1 MKNINQKLLLTLFA
15 AYTVKVLALG
25 ANPTDAAII
34 LVLAA
39 SHFLYSSQIQ
49 NTEIFELKQNLSKLS
64 NELEQLKTETKELKT
79 NIAGVKIASGLRPVG
94 SK

>member
-15 AYTVKVLALG
+15 AYTTKILVLG

-34 LVLAA
+34 LILAA
-39 SHFLYSSQIQ
+39 THFLCSSQIQ
-49 NTEIFELKQNLSKLS
+49 NKEISELKQTVNNLTLQLE
-64 NELEQLKTETKELKT
+64 ELKVETKELKT
-79 NIAGVKIASGLRPVG
+79 NIAGVKIANGLRPVG